1 MKLRRYQSKMI
12 SVVLLHP
19 SLHYFLWIFLLLSFQ
34 NYWIQM
40 SQEKRFVVVL
50 IKRSIFL
57 EKIGNFFQKLIYPF
71 MPVINLVSN
80 ERQFSDSFLN
90 YMGVL
95 NNWVVNNMIKMFLI
109 TERGPCL
116 IVLMHLMI
124 YYIPSTSFRGGK

>member
-1 MKLRRYQSKMI
+1 MT
-12 SVVLLHP
+12 
-19 SLHYFLWIFLLLSFQ
+19 
-34 NYWIQM
+34 
-40 SQEKRFVVVL
+40 
-50 IKRSIFL
+50 
-57 EKIGNFFQKLIYPF
+57 
-71 MPVINLVSN
+71 VINLVSN